1 MKIYTVGG
9 AVRDMVLG
17 LPVRD
22 RDYVVVGATVEMMQH
37 LGFRPVGKDFP
48 VFLHPETKEEYALAR
63 TERKTAPGYKG
74 FVFHASP
81 EVTLKE
87 DLERRDLTMNAMA
100 LSEDGE
106 LIDPFGG
113 QEDLKNRV
121 FRHISPAFA
130 DDPVRILR
138 LARFAARF
146 PDFTIAPETLGLMK
160 KMVES
165 GEVNALVPERVW
177 RELSEGLMEKQPSRM
192 FMVMRE
198 CGALKHLF
206 PEIDALWGVPQP
218 EQYHPEIDTGVH
230 TMQALDYSAK
240 KGYALP
246 VRFAV
251 LLHDLGKGTTPS
263 HQWPHHRA
271 HEERGV
277 LLVEAVCRRL
287 RVSNMYRD
295 IAVMTTREHGNIRR
309 SRELRSKT
317 VVMLLERCD
326 AFRRPERFMNVID
339 ATECDL
345 RGRKSETVSREN
357 IEFPQREYWQLV
369 LSAARGID
377 AASIVQSME
386 GEMDEVPRVLHRARV
401 EAVSDAITATYIIP
415 ATQQHETAKTAISAI
430 AGSPASVS
438 GVPSH

>member
-9 AVRDMVLG
+9 AVRDMILG

-22 RDYVVVGATVEMMQH
+22 RDYIVVGTTIDVMLL
-37 LGFRPVGKDFP
+37 LGFQPVGKDFP
-48 VFLHPETKEEYALAR
+48 VFLHPQTKEEYALAR
-63 TERKTAPGYKG
+63 TERKTGPGYKG
-74 FVFHASP
+74 FVFHAEP
-81 EVTLKE
+81 DVTLEE
-87 DLERRDLTMNAMA
+87 DLARRDLTMNAMA
-100 LSEDGE
+100 LSKDGE

-121 FRHISPAFA
+121 FRHVSPAFA
-130 DDPVRILR
+130 EDPVRILR

-146 PDFTIAPETLGLMK
+146 PDFTIAPETMDLMK

-165 GEVNALVPERVW
+165 GEVDALVPERIW
-177 RELSEGLMEKQPSRM
+177 QELSQGLMEKQPSRM

-198 CGALKHLF
+198 CGALKRIL
-206 PEIDALWGVPQP
+206 PELNALWGVPQP
-218 EQYHPEIDTGVH
+218 EQWHPEIDTGVH
-230 TMQALDYSAK
+230 TMLALDYSAK
-240 KGYALP
+240 QGYPLQ

-277 LLVEAVCRRL
+277 PLAEAVCRRL

-295 IAVMTTREHGNIRR
+295 IAIMTTREHGNIRR
-309 SRELRSKT
+309 SRELRSRT
-317 VVMLLERCD
+317 LVMLLERCD

-345 RGRKSETVSREN
+345 RGRKSETVSKEN
-357 IEFPQREYWQLV
+357 IEFPQREFWQRV
-369 LSAARGID
+369 LDAARSVD
-377 AASIVQSME
+377 AAAIAQSME
-386 GEMDEVPRVLHRARV
+386 GEMDEIPRMLHRARV
-401 EAVSDAITATYIIP
+401 DAVSDMVIATYITP
-415 ATQQHETAKTAISAI
+415 GASDEAQKDEALAQQEPQPSVSATQSN
-430 AGSPASVS
+430 
-438 GVPSH
+438 

>member
-9 AVRDMVLG
+9 AVRDMILG

-22 RDYVVVGATVEMMQH
+22 RDYVVVGTTTDMMQL
-37 LGFRPVGKDFP
+37 LGFQPVGKDFP

-63 TERKTAPGYKG
+63 TERKTGPGYKG
-74 FVFHASP
+74 FTFHAAP
-81 EVTLKE
+81 DVTLEE

-100 LSEDGE
+100 LSKDGE

-121 FRHISPAFA
+121 FRHVSPAFA
-130 DDPVRILR
+130 EDPVRILR

-146 PDFTIAPETLGLMK
+146 PDFTIAPETMDLMK
-160 KMVES
+160 QMVQS
-165 GEVNALVPERVW
+165 GEVDALVPERIW
-177 RELSEGLMEKQPSRM
+177 QELSQGLMENQPSRM
-192 FMVMRE
+192 LLIMRE
-198 CGALKHLF
+198 CGALERIF
-206 PEIDALWGVPQP
+206 PEINALWGVPQP
-218 EQYHPEIDTGVH
+218 EQWHPEIDTGVH
-230 TMQALDYSAK
+230 TMLALDYSAK
-240 KGYALP
+240 QGYPLP

-251 LLHDLGKGTTPS
+251 LLHDLGKGTTPP

-277 LLVEAVCRRL
+277 PLTQAICRRL

-317 VVMLLERCD
+317 AVMLLERCD
-326 AFRRPERFMNVID
+326 AFRRPERFRYVLD

-345 RGRKSETVSREN
+345 RGRKSETVSKEDT
-357 IEFPQREYWQLV
+357 EFPQREYWERV
-369 LSAARGID
+369 LDVARSVD
-377 AASIVQSME
+377 AGSIAQAME
-386 GEMDEVPRVLHRARV
+386 GEMDEIPRVLHRARV
-401 EAVSDAITATYIIP
+401 DAVADMVIETYLGLGPRDKVPEAKAVTPVDES
-415 ATQQHETAKTAISAI
+415 H
-430 AGSPASVS
+430 SPEAA
-438 GVPSH
+438 PQSH